1 MINTEAALNF
11 SVYETVT
18 PARYRPSQNVYLVD
32 AIHASTNTPVIFFV
46 KPAQIL
52 EHCFWGGG
60 LTGYKYLVLATTVE
74 AIDKMATQPNCR
86 A

>member
-32 AIHASTNTPVIFFV
+32 AIHASTNTPVIFFLNQR
-46 KPAQIL
+46 KL
-52 EHCFWGGG
+52 
-60 LTGYKYLVLATTVE
+60 
-74 AIDKMATQPNCR
+74 
-86 A
+86 